1 MSGHSKWATT
11 KHKKDAID
19 KKRSSSFA
27 KLSKNIILAAKK
39 GGDPNM
45 NFSLRL
51 AVDKAKSL
59 SMPKENIDRAI
70 KRGTG
75 ELEGAVMD
83 EMLYEGYGPHGVAML
98 IECVTDNKNR
108 TTPDV
113 RAMLTKKGGSIGSL
127 NSVKWMFDHK
137 GVVHLSVEQVADK
150 KDELTLDLLD
160 NGAEDVVEENGL
172 TVFATFENFEKVK
185 KFLEDKNIV
194 PEYAEVEWVAK
205 DQVELGDENKE
216 KVLSL
221 IDLLEENEDV
231 NAVYSNLK

>member
-19 KKRSSSFA
+19 KKRSASFA

-75 ELEGAVMD
+75 ELAGAVME

-127 NSVKWMFDHK
+127 NSVKWMFVHK
-137 GVVHLSVEQVADK
+137 GVIHLSNDQLTDK
-150 KDELTLDLLD
+150 KDELILDLLD
-160 NGAEDVVEENGL
+160 NGAEDVVEESGI
-172 TVFATFENFEKVK
+172 TIFATFENFEKVK
-185 KFLEDKNIV
+185 KFLEEKKII

-205 DQVELGDENKE
+205 DQVEIDDEARE

>member
-11 KHKKDAID
+11 KHKKEAAD
-19 KKRSSSFA
+19 KKRSANFA
-27 KLSKNIILAAKK
+27 KLSKNIILAAKQ

-51 AVDKAKSL
+51 AVDKAKSA

-75 ELEGAVMD
+75 ELEGATME
-83 EMLYEGYGPHGVAML
+83 EMLYEGYGPGGVALL

-108 TTPDV
+108 TTPDI
-113 RAMLTKKGGSIGSL
+113 RAILTKAGGSIGAL
-127 NSVKWMFDHK
+127 NSVKWMFERK
-137 GVVHLSVEQVADK
+137 GVFHLNAEQTSEDR
-150 KDELTLDLLD
+150 DGLTMSLLE
-160 NGAEDVVEENGL
+160 NGADDVVEENGL
-172 TVFATFENFEKVK
+172 TVFSSFENFEKIR
-185 KFLEDKNIV
+185 KFLELKNIT

-205 DQVELGDENKE
+205 DQADVDESTRE
-216 KVLSL
+216 KVLTL
-221 IDLLEENEDV
+221 VDILEENDDV